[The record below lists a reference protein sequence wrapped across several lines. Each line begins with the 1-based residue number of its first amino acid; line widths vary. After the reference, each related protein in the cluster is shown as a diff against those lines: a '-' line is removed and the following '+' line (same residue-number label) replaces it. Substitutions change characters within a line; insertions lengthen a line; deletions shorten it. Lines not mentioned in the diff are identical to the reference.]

1 MKSAEAHHSRA
12 PGGSLFGA
20 LRSGNGECASLS
32 FTPPTPGH
40 LLQRFEI
47 VDKLPIR
54 KRTEGPGVMGANK
67 APAIRNQAVHRLA
80 DGGMKMS
87 AGINA
92 IIFSKTGNV
101 ADIRCICGHDFA
113 ANYTPNQ
120 GAI

>member
-54 KRTEGPGVMGANK
+54 KRTESPGLMSADK
-67 APAIRNQAVHRLA
+67 APAIGDQAVHRLA
-80 DGGMKMS
+80 DTWMKVS

-92 IIFSKTGNV
+92 IVLSKTGNV
-101 ADIRCICGHDFA
+101 ADLWCV
-113 ANYTPNQ
+113 
-120 GAI
+120 